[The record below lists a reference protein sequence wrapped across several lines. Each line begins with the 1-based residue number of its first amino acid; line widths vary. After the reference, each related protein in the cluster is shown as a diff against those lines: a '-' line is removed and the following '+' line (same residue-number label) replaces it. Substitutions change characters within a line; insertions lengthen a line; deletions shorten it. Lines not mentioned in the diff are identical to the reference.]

1 MINQTDFSTL
11 QEELQTF
18 LHDVTHSV
26 GTPRYLVHDALRLLR
41 AMGNPEAPSLGA
53 LGPVD
58 APPLSEEEMY
68 RLASPHRPYT
78 MGILT
83 LLGDVH
89 YLLTGDSLR
98 ITMPSGATRGYNR
111 LHPVRDED
119 GKYHPHAEW
128 TEQFLSRMT
137 SILKEHDP
145 AHRPLASTQQG

>member
-1 MINQTDFSTL
+1 MLNQTDLSTL
-11 QEELQTF
+11 QEDTKKF

-41 AMGNPEAPSLGA
+41 AMGNPEAPA
-53 LGPVD
+53 LDNVD

-78 MGILT
+78 TGTLT

-98 ITMPSGATRGYNR
+98 ITMPCGATRGYNR
-111 LHPVRDED
+111 LHPIRDEH

-145 AHRPLASTQQG
+145 KHQPLASTQQA